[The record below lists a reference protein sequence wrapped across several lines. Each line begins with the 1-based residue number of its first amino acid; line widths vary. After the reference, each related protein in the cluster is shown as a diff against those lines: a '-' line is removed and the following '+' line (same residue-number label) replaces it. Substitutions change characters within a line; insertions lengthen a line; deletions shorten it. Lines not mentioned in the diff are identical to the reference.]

1 MNDDTDKMLRELEEQ
16 NGGKIR
22 YKTYALF
29 LGKSGGGEQDLGGLF
44 YGIEDRLIF
53 EDFERPPNMLLAL
66 FNTKKPEYTKYKVEF
81 SPSEIT
87 GVRAVVMGQ
96 VKAAVTGRIPPERV
110 AESTGLRKM
119 LGRSAVEI
127 RLNDGKAFY
136 FELFD
141 IKGFIRHM
149 KELV

>member
-1 MNDDTDKMLRELEEQ
+1 MNDDTDKVLRELEEQ

-29 LGKSGGGEQDLGGLF
+29 LGKNGGGERDLGGLL

-53 EDFERPPNMLLAL
+53 EDFERQPNMLLAL
-66 FNTKKPEYTKYKVEF
+66 FNSKKEEYTKYKVEF
-81 SPSEIT
+81 SSSDIT
-87 GVRAVVMGQ
+87 GFRAVVLGQ
-96 VKAAVTGRIPPERV
+96 VKAVVNGRISPERV

-127 RLNDGKAFY
+127 CLEDGRAFY

-141 IKGFIRHM
+141 IKGFTQHM